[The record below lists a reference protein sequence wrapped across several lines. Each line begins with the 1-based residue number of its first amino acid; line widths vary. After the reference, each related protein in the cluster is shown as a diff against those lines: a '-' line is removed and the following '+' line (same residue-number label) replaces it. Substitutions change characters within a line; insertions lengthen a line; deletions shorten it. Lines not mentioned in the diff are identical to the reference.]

1 MEEPACFE
9 IDASGTVEEVSSL
22 AQKALEQHGICLE
35 NTTTN
40 AAVLGKET

>member
-35 NTTTN
+35 NTSDT
-40 AAVLGKET
+40 AVLDKET